1 MNNFLTYSIIGSIV
15 LTIIMN
21 VLPLLFPNAAAKM
34 QRKIEENARRSI
46 EQHEDDSQPRV
57 KVFFPWKGML
67 IASLVLTV
75 LVNLIGYFSR

>member
-15 LTIIMN
+15 LTIILN

-34 QRKIEENARRSI
+34 QRKIEENARHSI
-46 EQHEDDSQPRV
+46 EQHEDDNQPRV
-57 KVFFPWKGML
+57 KIFFPWKAML
-67 IASLVLTV
+67 ISSLVLTV